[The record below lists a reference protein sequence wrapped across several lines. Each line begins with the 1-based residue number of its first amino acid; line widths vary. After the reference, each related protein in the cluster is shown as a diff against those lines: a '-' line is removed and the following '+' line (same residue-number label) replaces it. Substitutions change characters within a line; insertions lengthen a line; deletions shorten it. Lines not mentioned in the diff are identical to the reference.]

1 MYYMIFYWLIA
12 INFGVNNLNLYFMKM
27 KNYLKAAFL
36 LVAIVSV
43 WVLKPIEK
51 SQDADPLLLQNVE
64 ALASGEDSSQTHCYG
79 RGSVDCPVSHDKVDV
94 VYDSYSL
101 GE

>member
-1 MYYMIFYWLIA
+1 MIFYWLIA
-12 INFGVNNLNLYFMKM
+12 FNFGVNNLNLYFMKM

-64 ALASGEDSSQTHCYG
+64 LASGDDSPQTLVME
-79 RGSVDCPVSHDKVDV
+79 RG
-94 VYDSYSL
+94 L
-101 GE
+101 

>member
-1 MYYMIFYWLIA
+1 
-12 INFGVNNLNLYFMKM
+12 MKM

-43 WVLKPIEK
+43 WFKPIEK

>member
-1 MYYMIFYWLIA
+1 MAKGSLLRKRYTSQFCTKYYP
-12 INFGVNNLNLYFMKM
+12 
-27 KNYLKAAFL
+27 FL

>member
-1 MYYMIFYWLIA
+1 MIFYWLIA
-12 INFGVNNLNLYFMKM
+12 FNVGVNNLNLYFMKM

-43 WVLKPIEK
+43 LQPIEK

>member
-1 MYYMIFYWLIA
+1 MIFYWLIA
-12 INFGVNNLNLYFMKM
+12 FNFGVNNLNLYFMKM

-51 SQDADPLLLQNVE
+51 SQDARRIK
-64 ALASGEDSSQTHCYG
+64 LAQHFFLKEESI
-79 RGSVDCPVSHDKVDV
+79 
-94 VYDSYSL
+94 
-101 GE
+101 

>member
-1 MYYMIFYWLIA
+1 MIFYWLIA
-12 INFGVNNLNLYFMKM
+12 FNFGVNNLNLYFMKM

-64 ALASGEDSSQTHCYG
+64 YG
-79 RGSVDCPVSHDKVDV
+79 ISV
-94 VYDSYSL
+94 
-101 GE
+101 